1 MIIFIVL
8 LLFIGSPKATRIL
21 LLGEKA
27 EKQLVALFEEAQSS
41 TFKVSTIYIDHDQ
54 EDEAEQN
61 STFCSHLN
69 NAGSFA
75 AIADMTWGGWDA
87 AKLIASETG
96 IPYIRIEV
104 DTLRFW
110 IE

>member
-1 MIIFIVL
+1 MISFIVL
-8 LLFIGSPKATRIL
+8 LLFIGSPKASRIL

-61 STFCSHLN
+61 STFCSQLST
-69 NAGSFA
+69 AGSFA
-75 AIADMTWGGWDA
+75 ARSRGQSDQCR
-87 AKLIASETG
+87 SERTSTG
-96 IPYIRIEV
+96 H
-104 DTLRFW
+104 TLLRS
-110 IE
+110 I